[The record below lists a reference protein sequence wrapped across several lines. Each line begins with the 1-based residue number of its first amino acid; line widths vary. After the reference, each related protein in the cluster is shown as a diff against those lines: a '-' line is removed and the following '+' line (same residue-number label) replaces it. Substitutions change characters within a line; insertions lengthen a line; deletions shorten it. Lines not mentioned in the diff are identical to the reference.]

1 MLRGIRSSR
10 SSVALTWTLDSASPP
25 MSGRNGSAQV
35 DDDIGASQDA
45 GATAV
50 QCDLDRPRTD
60 EFRLPQEE
68 VHAGGEEGG
77 ELALHHRADHVFLA
91 AAKQIDIDLR
101 ISDSDDSELRRFRTP
116 MPGAPIEAGA
126 RY

>member
-1 MLRGIRSSR
+1 
-10 SSVALTWTLDSASPP
+10 

-45 GATAV
+45 GATTV

-68 VHAGGEEGG
+68 VHAGVEDGG
-77 ELALHHRADHVFLA
+77 EDGGETALHHRADHVFLA

-101 ISDSDDSELRRFRTP
+101 ISDSDDSERSRFRTP
-116 MPGAPIEAGA
+116 AIPTPTIPNSDA
-126 RY
+126 RRAD